1 MKVQSL
7 RVLESLEE
15 DSCRRTSQV
24 VSLFGSKRRADKVI
38 ILDGP
43 FAETKEYCSHV
54 ALLARYSRKDD
65 PSTR

>member
-7 RVLESLEE
+7 PVLEFLDE
-15 DSCRRTSQV
+15 DSCRRSPQV
-24 VSLFGSKRRADKVI
+24 VSLFASKHRADKVI

-54 ALLARYSRKDD
+54 ALLARHSRKE
-65 PSTR
+65 